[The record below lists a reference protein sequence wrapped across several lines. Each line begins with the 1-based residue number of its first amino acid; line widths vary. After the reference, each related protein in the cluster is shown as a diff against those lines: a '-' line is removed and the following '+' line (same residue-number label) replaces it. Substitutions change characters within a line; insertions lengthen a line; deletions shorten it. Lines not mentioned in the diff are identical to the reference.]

1 MRLPPGAV
9 SLAATLR
16 EEDRR
21 AQGRLRPD
29 QQRHCQSSDFP
40 AVLVRSR
47 VLYGSVDGQK
57 FASAEP
63 TIKSRYSRKY
73 FGKGK
78 GVVAYTLL
86 ANHVPLETE
95 LIGANEHE
103 SHYVFDIC
111 YHNTSDIVPTAITGD
126 MHSINKANFAVL
138 HLRVPL
144 ILISQRK

>member
-1 MRLPPGAV
+1 M
-9 SLAATLR
+9 
-16 EEDRR
+16 
-21 AQGRLRPD
+21 
-29 QQRHCQSSDFP
+29 
-40 AVLVRSR
+40 
-47 VLYGSVDGQK
+47 YGSVDGQK

-63 TIKSRYSRKY
+63 TIKARYSRKY

-111 YHNTSDIVPTAITGD
+111 YHNTSDIVPTTITGD
-126 MHSINKANFAVL
+126 MHSVNKANFAVL
-138 HLRVPL
+138 YWFGTEIRARASPASRRNSR
-144 ILISQRK
+144 ICIAPAISHSTSSYLLSPAGQIDRCVIAGGEG